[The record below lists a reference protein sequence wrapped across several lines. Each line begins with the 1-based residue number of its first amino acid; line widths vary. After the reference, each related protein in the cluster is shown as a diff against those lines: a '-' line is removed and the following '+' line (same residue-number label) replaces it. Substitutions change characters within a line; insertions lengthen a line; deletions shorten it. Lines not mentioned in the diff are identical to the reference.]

1 MDLLMFLATLKCHKL
16 WIGVRVE
23 EASFKKL
30 ARWFE
35 SILGFLPPHKELI

>member
-16 WIGVRVE
+16 WVGVRVE

-30 ARWFE
+30 ARRFQ
-35 SILGFLPPHKELI
+35 SFLDSLPLHKELI